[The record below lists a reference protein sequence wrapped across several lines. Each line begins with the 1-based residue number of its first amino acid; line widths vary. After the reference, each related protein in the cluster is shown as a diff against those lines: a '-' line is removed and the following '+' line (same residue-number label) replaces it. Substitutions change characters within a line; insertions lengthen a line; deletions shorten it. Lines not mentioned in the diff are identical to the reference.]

1 MLDYGWDDGTIGEFS
16 RLSELAQANR
26 AFLQNVADTASG
38 GLLPRV
44 VAAGTLRLRDL
55 TSGAAPVDTG
65 TLRSAHR
72 GELDAYGGDGIQGTV
87 FIDPGARNP
96 VSDTRPAVYGEV
108 WADRYFNWFERVADM
123 HGDSVLDQME
133 MTIMMRAGDIWH

>member
-55 TSGAAPVDTG
+55 TSGAAPVDW
-65 TLRSAHR
+65 
-72 GELDAYGGDGIQGTV
+72 DATQ
-87 FIDPGARNP
+87 
-96 VSDTRPAVYGEV
+96 RPP
-108 WADRYFNWFERVADM
+108 R
-123 HGDSVLDQME
+123 
-133 MTIMMRAGDIWH
+133 RA